1 MTLPDDYKIDQP
13 SEANK
18 TEARELLKR
27 FHAQKR
33 EIITLEHR
41 EGDIVRIYET
51 TPGRLESLIN
61 RLSQTGEAKIL
72 NK

>member
-27 FHAQKR
+27 FHAKKR

-41 EGDIVRIYET
+41 EGNIVRIYET

>member
-1 MTLPDDYKIDQP
+1 MTLPDEYKIDQP

-18 TEARELLKR
+18 ATARELLRK
-27 FHAQKR
+27 FHAKKR

-41 EGDIVRIYET
+41 DGNIVRIYET

-61 RLSQTGEAKIL
+61 RLSKTGEAKIL

>member
-18 TEARELLKR
+18 ATARELLRK
-27 FHAQKR
+27 FQAQKR
-33 EIITLEHR
+33 EIITIEHR
-41 EGDIVRIYET
+41 DGNIVRIYET
-51 TPGRLESLIN
+51 TPDRLERLMN
-61 RLSQTGEAKIL
+61 RLSKTGKAKIL